1 MECIIRS
8 LEQKMMNK
16 EESERKEVDKL
27 LEDKIRKVSD
37 ILKAGEWLVTL
48 KEMKQSESL

>member
-8 LEQKMMNK
+8 LEQKMKNK
-16 EESERKEVDKL
+16 EELEMREVDKL

-48 KEMKQSESL
+48 KEMKQTETL